1 MKKVFWVF
9 VFLMILLSVKSYS
22 SSIQFFES
30 DTCSVSIIQG
40 DVILAI
46 QDSQIPLS
54 LSDTNAIFYKWSPSL
69 GLSDT
74 TIPNPILNVIT
85 DMNYKVEAYYL
96 IDSNLVFNGDFE
108 LGNVGFYTDYNYSTA
123 TVIPRG
129 AYTIVSDATDANF
142 GFPHCTNGGLFYV
155 ADASANPNDI
165 IFESIVNVEKE
176 TYYELSVESTTV
188 YSVSPTDFAQFEY
201 SINSQQI
208 GTIDTIHYLN
218 CIWHKFSGIWYS
230 GQNNS
235 AQIRIKNRQT
245 IGWGN
250 DFAIDNIALKKL
262 CKAVDSIS
270 IKVQNPFSDN
280 DTVVINLCENDFPYY
295 FFDSVYNNPGY
306 NSYFFIDSLGQLD
319 TIILNLISNPIYF
332 DTIKASIYKGETYNS
347 NGFNEKETGIY
358 MNRFLSVSNC
368 DSLIYLDLE
377 VISISFPNAVTANG
391 DGINDVFE
399 INNLLKYNDFH
410 SNELL
415 IFNRQGKKIYERKN
429 ISKFSDFWDP
439 MQTNSPSGTYFY
451 RFISKNNIKNI
462 DRVGVIEVFK

>member
-9 VFLMILLSVKSYS
+9 VFLMILHSVKSYS

-108 LGNVGFYTDYNYSTA
+108 LGNVGFQTDYTINTYPTFAYANYN
-123 TVIPRG
+123 
-129 AYTIVSDATDANF
+129 IVTNASILNP
-142 GFPHCTNGGLFYV
+142 GFVSCNNGGNYMAADGAITQNTYFYKQDV
-155 ADASANPNDI
+155 VVEPN
-165 IFESIVNVEKE
+165 
-176 TYYELSVESTTV
+176 TYYQFSVDCLNICATST
-188 YSVSPTDFAQFEY
+188 PIQNPILQFQ
-201 SINSQQI
+201 INTQPI
-208 GTIDTIHYLN
+208 GSDLTLLYNN
-218 CIWHKFSGIWYS
+218 CNWYEFKEVWYS
-230 GQNNS
+230 GANTIAS
-235 AQIRIKNRQT
+235 IRMIDLNT
-245 IGWGN
+245 IPGAN
-250 DFAIDNIALKKL
+250 DFAIDNITLKKI
-262 CKAVDSIS
+262 CRAVDSIRV
-270 IKVQNPFSDN
+270 IVINDN
-280 DTVVINLCENDFPYY
+280 VFEINLCENDFPYY
-295 FFDSVYNNPGY
+295 FYDSVYNNPGY
-306 NSYFFIDSLGQLD
+306 NYYFYSDSLGKLD
-319 TIILNLISNPIYF
+319 TIFLNLISNPIYS

-358 MNRFLSVSNC
+358 MNRYLSINNC